1 MNLKQYTHLLDAM
14 KALIDVV
21 EIEKE
26 NMLREAPTA
35 EELKAD
41 WLDEDVNDSYA
52 ALLNEE
58 DDAYP
63 LPEEGYCPTYG
74 YYQDR
79 DACMDCNDDSCPH
92 YKGE

>member
-1 MNLKQYTHLLDAM
+1 MNLKQYTRLLDAM

-35 EELKAD
+35 EEFEREEEVMCY
-41 WLDEDVNDSYA
+41 WVDSSFC
-52 ALLNEE
+52 E
-58 DDAYP
+58 
-63 LPEEGYCPTYG
+63 
-74 YYQDR
+74 
-79 DACMDCNDDSCPH
+79 DCNDDSCPH